1 MPARF
6 VKHRNNGRH
15 EEVKKT
21 TKTIKF
27 KGDRNEEVR
36 KKSISSLIMS
46 KVEGAQKRNALK
58 ELTFVVAKQA
68 NSLVSHL
75 DQLKNRYIVLKAPDS
90 ETVVIA
96 TTQVCVINPVVAK
109 TVPVQ
114 KEKRERKIRKTAT
127 TIQDFKTLTNPK
139 NAEKS
144 TDFSQKQSNS
154 TDSKWDSKSDSKSDS
169 KPDSKPHS
177 KPDSTTQKPDNHWNP
192 AKLQQSFKTADASE
206 IRRQKMAAFLKQ
218 NNQGFSTMN
227 VNSWEGGSAS
237 TDRQVSAKLKKQ
249 HKSNLD
255 DLDLEYD
262 DEKVELSDRK
272 FERRQKKQVK
282 KAILAKQTKG
292 KKVVNVFQK
301 NHNKWNKND
310 DKQEDKS
317 LEKIRD

>member
-27 KGDRNEEVR
+27 KGNGRNEEVR
-36 KKSISSLIMS
+36 KRSISSLIMS

-75 DQLKNRYIVLKAPDS
+75 DQLKNRYIVLKVPDS
-90 ETVVIA
+90 ETVTISTPQA
-96 TTQVCVINPVVAK
+96 CVINPVVAK
-109 TVPVQ
+109 TAPVL
-114 KEKRERKIRKTAT
+114 KEKRERKIRKTVT
-127 TIQDFKTLTNPK
+127 TIQDFKSLTNSK
-139 NAEKS
+139 NSEKS
-144 TDFSQKQSNS
+144 TIYSSGKQSNS
-154 TDSKWDSKSDSKSDS
+154 TDSKSDSKQDSKSDSS
-169 KPDSKPHS
+169 P
-177 KPDSTTQKPDNHWNP
+177 QKPANQWDTE
-192 AKLQQSFKTADASE
+192 KLQQSFKTADASE

-237 TDRQVSAKLKKQ
+237 TDRQVVAKLKKQ
-249 HKSNLD
+249 HKSSLD
-255 DLDLEYD
+255 DMDLEYD

-310 DKQEDKS
+310 DNQADKS
-317 LEKIRD
+317 LDTIRD